1 MTIGKN
7 IALTVWTFICKVMSL
22 MSSFVIASLPRNKHL
37 LISWL
42 VSLSTVILEQKKLK
56 SITAYSFSFYLPWSD
71 GTTCHD
77 LSFLLSFKLAFSFSS
92 FTLIK
97 RFFRSSSISAIRVV
111 LSAYLRL
118 LIFLLAILI
127 PDYDSSS
134 QIFRMIYSTQKL
146 NKQGDNIQP
155 WRTPF
160 PIWNQSIVPCPVQ
173 TVASWPAYWFLEAN
187 QVVWY
192 SHLFQNFPQFIVIHI
207 TQIQNCCVLSNSE
220 GHGDGLL
227 WKTKFFWKW
236 F

>member
-1 MTIGKN
+1 MITRKN

-22 MSSFVIASLPRNKHL
+22 MSSFVIACLPRNKHL

-146 NKQGDNIQP
+146 NKQRNNI
-155 WRTPF
+155 
-160 PIWNQSIVPCPVQ
+160 
-173 TVASWPAYWFLEAN
+173 
-187 QVVWY
+187 
-192 SHLFQNFPQFIVIHI
+192 
-207 TQIQNCCVLSNSE
+207 
-220 GHGDGLL
+220 
-227 WKTKFFWKW
+227 
-236 F
+236 